1 MIILFL
7 FALIVPYYSS
17 IKINENIEKHLEYLL
32 VNVFYQNIFYKDDE
46 VLLNEKNIKDIM
58 IYYLKNLLSNYHG
71 ISSIKV
77 GFYFENLK
85 MQCSLNYLNYA
96 FSFQITKE
104 VYYE

>member
-58 IYYLKNLLSNYHG
+58 IYYFKK
-71 ISSIKV
+71 SI
-77 GFYFENLK
+77 
-85 MQCSLNYLNYA
+85 
-96 FSFQITKE
+96 I
-104 VYYE
+104 